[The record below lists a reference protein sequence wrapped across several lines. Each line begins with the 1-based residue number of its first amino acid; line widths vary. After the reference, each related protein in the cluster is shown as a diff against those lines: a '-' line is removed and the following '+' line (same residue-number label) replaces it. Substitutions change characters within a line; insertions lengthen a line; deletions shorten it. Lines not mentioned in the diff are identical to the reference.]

1 MRKLLSLILLAALLL
16 PSICACRA
24 SPTAEELMR
33 EFIDAYGAEGIV
45 YHSGCTEGDEG
56 YLAPE
61 KLGIIYQYSGRFPE
75 DYAIFLN
82 SRPDYG
88 SECAFFVTRDV
99 EERIATEQMCLE
111 RLRLL
116 GGGFVKRSGY
126 IVFYSTMREGE
137 RAEQIF
143 EKIIK

>member
-1 MRKLLSLILLAALLL
+1 MRKLLSLILLAALLV
-16 PSICACRA
+16 PTVCACQR
-24 SPTAEELMR
+24 SPSAAELMS

-45 YHSGCTEGDEG
+45 YRSACTEGDEG

-61 KLGIIYQYSGRFPE
+61 KLGVIYQYSGRFPE

-111 RLRLL
+111 RIRLL
-116 GGGFVKRSGY
+116 GGGFVKRSGSV
-126 IVFYSTMREGE
+126 VFYSTMQDGE
-137 RAEQIF
+137 RAERIF